1 MIGPIGHIGHI
12 GSIGHR
18 GHISPISPIGIF
30 DSGIGGLTVM
40 AEIIKALPCE
50 EIIYFGDLAR
60 TPYGSKSKET
70 VVKFSCEIV
79 QFLISQ
85 GVKAIVVA
93 CNTASASAL
102 EDLRQMVAVPII
114 GVILP
119 GAKKAA
125 EGTQTKRVG
134 VIATRSTIATGA
146 YVKAIQSHNPQI
158 HVISQPCPLFVPL
171 VEEGWLNHSVTR
183 KIAEEYLFPL
193 KANKIDT
200 LILGCTHYPFL
211 RNVIHDV
218 MGNEVTLINSA
229 EETARATKEI
239 LSNDRLLCTIRQDKK
254 YRFYVS
260 DEGSRFVEIGEQFLG
275 EKIRIITQIDLGK
288 G

>member
-1 MIGPIGHIGHI
+1 MNINAA
-12 GSIGHR
+12 
-18 GHISPISPIGIF
+18 IGIF

-40 AEIIKALPCE
+40 AEIIKALPDE
-50 EIIYFGDLAR
+50 EMIYFGDLAR

-70 VVKFSCEIV
+70 VIKFSCEIA

-102 EDLRQMVAVPII
+102 EELRQKVAVPVI

-119 GAKKAA
+119 GAQKAA
-125 EGTQTKRVG
+125 EVTQTKRIG
-134 VIATRSTIATGA
+134 VIATRSTVATGA
-146 YVKAIQSHNPQI
+146 YVKAIQSHDSQI
-158 HVISQPCPLFVPL
+158 HVVSQPCPLFVPL
-171 VEEGWLNHSVTR
+171 VEEGWLNHVVTK

-211 RNVIHDV
+211 RDVIHDV
-218 MGNEVTLINSA
+218 MGNDVTLINSA
-229 EETARATKEI
+229 EETAMATKGI
-239 LSNDRLLCTIRQDKK
+239 LSDAGLLCAMRHDGRH
-254 YRFYVS
+254 RFYVS
-260 DEGSRFVEIGEQFLG
+260 DEGTRFVELGEQFLK
-275 EKIRIITQIDLGK
+275 EKIRVITQIDLGK
-288 G
+288 GNPYV

>member
-1 MIGPIGHIGHI
+1 MNKNAA
-12 GSIGHR
+12 
-18 GHISPISPIGIF
+18 IGIF

-40 AEIIKALPCE
+40 AEMIKALPDE
-50 EIIYFGDLAR
+50 EMIYFGDLAR

-102 EDLRQMVAVPII
+102 EEVRQRVTVPII

-119 GAKKAA
+119 GAQKAVMV
-125 EGTQTKRVG
+125 TQTKRIG
-134 VIATRSTIATGA
+134 VIATRATIATGA
-146 YVKAIQSHNPQI
+146 YVKAIQSHDPQI
-158 HVISQPCPLFVPL
+158 HIISQPCPLFVPL
-171 VEEGWLNHSVTR
+171 VEEGWLDHVVTR

-211 RNVIHDV
+211 RNVIQDV

-229 EETARATKEI
+229 EETARSIKEI
-239 LSNDRLLCTIRQDKK
+239 LSNAGLLCTMRQDKRH
-254 YRFYVS
+254 RFYVS
-260 DEGSRFVEIGEQFLG
+260 DEGTRFVELGEQFLK
-275 EKIRIITQIDLGK
+275 EKIRVITQIDLGK
-288 G
+288 GNPHV

>member
-1 MIGPIGHIGHI
+1 
-12 GSIGHR
+12 
-18 GHISPISPIGIF
+18 
-30 DSGIGGLTVM
+30 M
-40 AEIIKALPCE
+40 AEIIKAMPDE

-70 VVKFSCEIV
+70 VIKFSCEIV

-93 CNTASASAL
+93 CNTATASSL
-102 EDLRQMVAVPII
+102 EELKQRFSLPII

-119 GAKKAA
+119 GAQKAA
-125 EGTQTKRVG
+125 EITQTRRIG
-134 VIATRSTIATGA
+134 VIATRSTVATGA
-146 YVKAIQSHNPQI
+146 YVKAIQLQDSEI

-171 VEEGWLNHSVTR
+171 VEEGWLNHAATK

-193 KANKIDT
+193 KNNKIDT

-211 RNVIHDV
+211 RNIIQAV

-229 EETARATKEI
+229 EETAMATKGI
-239 LSNDRLLCTIRQDKK
+239 LFEAGLLCEMRQERRH
-254 YRFYVS
+254 RFYVS
-260 DEGSRFVEIGEQFLG
+260 DESVRFVELGEQFLG
-275 EKIRIITQIDLGK
+275 EKIRIITQVDLAK
-288 G
+288 ENPICMKF

>member
-1 MIGPIGHIGHI
+1 MNKNAA
-12 GSIGHR
+12 
-18 GHISPISPIGIF
+18 IGIF

-40 AEIIKALPCE
+40 AEMIKALPDE
-50 EIIYFGDLAR
+50 EMIYFGDLAR

-85 GVKAIVVA
+85 GVKAVVVA

-102 EDLRQMVAVPII
+102 EELRQKVIIPII

-119 GAKKAA
+119 GAKKAV
-125 EGTQTKRVG
+125 EVTQNKRIG
-134 VIATRSTIATGA
+134 IIATRSTVATGA
-146 YVKAIQSHNPQI
+146 YAKVIQSYDPQI

-171 VEEGWLNHSVTR
+171 VEEGWLNHVVTR
-183 KIAEEYLFPL
+183 RTAEEYLFPL

-211 RNVIHDV
+211 CDIIQDV

-229 EETARATKEI
+229 KETAISIKEI
-239 LSNDRLLCTIRQDKK
+239 LSNAELLCTMKQDKRH
-254 YRFYVS
+254 RFYVS
-260 DEGSRFVEIGEQFLG
+260 DEGTRFVELGEQFLK
-275 EKIRIITQIDLGK
+275 EKIRVITQIDLSK
-288 G
+288 ENPY

>member
-1 MIGPIGHIGHI
+1 MNKNAA
-12 GSIGHR
+12 
-18 GHISPISPIGIF
+18 IGIF
-30 DSGIGGLTVM
+30 DSGVGGLTVM

-50 EIIYFGDLAR
+50 EMIYFGDLAR

-102 EDLRQMVAVPII
+102 EELRQKFSLPII

-119 GAKKAA
+119 GAQKAA
-125 EGTQTKRVG
+125 EVTQTKRIG

-146 YVKAIQSHNPQI
+146 YVKAIQSHDPQI

-171 VEEGWLNHSVTR
+171 VEEGWLNHVVT
-183 KIAEEYLFPL
+183 KEIAKEYLFSL

-200 LILGCTHYPFL
+200 IILGCTHYPFL
-211 RNVIHDV
+211 RSVIQDI

-229 EETARATKEI
+229 EETARVTKEI
-239 LSNDRLLCTIRQDKK
+239 LFCAGLLCTMSQDKRH
-254 YRFYVS
+254 RFYVS
-260 DEGSRFVEIGEQFLG
+260 DEGSRFIELGEQFLK

-288 G
+288 GNPYV